1 MSVMVDALK
10 HVLNGDTDTSCDY
23 FASSSSSNFGLA
35 AILSSPPVQSASA
48 SLLSLP
54 DAIICRQCGFEECL
68 GCDNFGPEQGDQ
80 NNNINNKKVARKK
93 KKNNYRGVRQRPWGK
108 WAAEIRDPRRA
119 ARVWLG
125 TFDTAEDA
133 ARAYDEAAIR
143 FRGARAK
150 LNFSFPESSTS
161 QEMINQDSQS
171 DWRNDATELP
181 SSSTSGEVQQNC
193 FAIENLSQIDM
204 PICDA
209 RRRRSRGGLARAPE
223 QGAASLSSSSG
234 SATWR
239 NSRGSGGR
247 TAAQAK
253 VEESA
258 AAGEEERATATAAA
272 SGHVA
277 AEWKEEKEEV
287 CVVELV

>member
-1 MSVMVDALK
+1 MQTPLNKRIKRDDKVAHNDHHQITSTSRPTITPEQEMSVMVDALK
-10 HVLNGDTDTSCDY
+10 HVLSGDTDTSCDY

-80 NNNINNKKVARKK
+80 NNNVNNKKVARKK

-171 DWRNDATELP
+171 DWQNDATELP
-181 SSSTSGEVQQNC
+181 SSSTAGEAQQNW
-193 FAIENLSQIDM
+193 FAMENLSQIDM
-204 PICDA
+204 PIVSSAESSDNHEHYFGHP
-209 RRRRSRGGLARAPE
+209 SR
-223 QGAASLSSSSG
+223 
-234 SATWR
+234 
-239 NSRGSGGR
+239 
-247 TAAQAK
+247 
-253 VEESA
+253 
-258 AAGEEERATATAAA
+258 
-272 SGHVA
+272 
-277 AEWKEEKEEV
+277 
-287 CVVELV
+287 